1 MRTVSTDWYESGV
14 SEVAAGVHRI
24 PLPLPDDGLRAV
36 NTYVIEDG
44 AGVVLVD
51 PGQWGAQSRSELAKG
66 LATLGSAFVDVRRC
80 LVTHLHRDHYTN
92 SISLR
97 REVGCQVSLGGRE
110 RAGIAAVRGSTTY
123 GIDPQLRALPSCGAG
138 FLVDLI
144 DVRATG
150 HDLPND
156 IWEQPDDWLEDGDV
170 IELESRVLQ
179 VAHTPGHTAGHVTF
193 RDPDAGLLF
202 SGDHVLPRI
211 TPSISFEPITT
222 DLPLADYL
230 ESLAGTAREPDALLA
245 AAHGPVT
252 AGAHQRVAELL
263 AHHELRLELT
273 EDQVRRGAR
282 SVYEVAQ
289 RLRWTRRERELS
301 TLDPVNM
308 MLAVMETKAHLDVLV
323 RDGSVERDHTAGLL
337 RYSPRDGGS
346 AVADRGRTVQGVE

>member
-1 MRTVSTDWYESGV
+1 MSTKWYESGV

-24 PLPLPDDGLRAV
+24 PLPLPDHGLRAV
-36 NTYVIEDG
+36 NAYVIKDG
-44 AGVVLVD
+44 PGVVLVD
-51 PGQWGAQSRSELAKG
+51 PGQWSAQTRFELAKG
-66 LATLGSAFVDVRRC
+66 LATLGYSFVDVRRC
-80 LVTHLHRDHYTN
+80 LATHLHRDHYTN
-92 SISLR
+92 AIGLR
-97 REVGCQVSLGGRE
+97 REVGCRISLGAGE
-110 RAGIAAVRGSTTY
+110 RTGVAAVRASTTY

-170 IELESRVLQ
+170 VELESRVLQ
-179 VAHTPGHTAGHVTF
+179 VARTPGHTVGHVTF

-211 TPSISFEPITT
+211 TPSISFEPVAT
-222 DLPLADYL
+222 DLPLASYL
-230 ESLAGTAREPDALLA
+230 ESLVRTAREPDALLV

-252 AGAHQRVAELL
+252 VSAHQRVAELL
-263 AHHELRLELT
+263 AHHELRLEVT

-282 SVYEVAQ
+282 SVYEVAR

-308 MLAVMETKAHLDVLV
+308 MLAIMETKAHLDVLV
-323 RDGSVERDHTAGLL
+323 RDGSVDKDSAAGLFQ
-337 RYSPRDGGS
+337 YSPRDRGS
-346 AVADRGRTVQGVE
+346 AGADGSRTVQGLEE